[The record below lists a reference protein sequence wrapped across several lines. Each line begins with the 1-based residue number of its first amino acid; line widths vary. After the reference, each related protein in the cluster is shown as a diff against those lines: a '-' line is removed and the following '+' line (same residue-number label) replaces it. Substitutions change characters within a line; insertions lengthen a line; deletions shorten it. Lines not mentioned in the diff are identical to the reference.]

1 MPYPFPGMNPYLEH
15 PQLWSEV
22 HNRLIVNLADILGP
36 QLRPKYRVAVE
47 KRTYIDR
54 AESALIGL
62 PDVTISSKKVTE
74 KEPSSTTLLQE
85 TKAITVR
92 TPMPE
97 EFRESYLEIREI
109 STEAVVTAIE
119 ILSPKNKRPG
129 VGRATY
135 ERKRLEVLGS
145 LTHLIEIDLLRRGK
159 PMEIL
164 EQRSPGDYSIL
175 ISRSNK
181 RPFAELYLFGVREE
195 IPSFPLPLRS
205 EDQEPLVNLQT
216 VLEQVYE
223 RASFDLTLNYTIEAI
238 PPLKGEDQVWADG
251 LLREKLL
258 R

>member
-1 MPYPFPGMNPYLEH
+1 MPSPFPGMNPYLEH

-62 PDVTISSKKVTE
+62 PDVTISSRKVTE
-74 KEPSSTTLLQE
+74 KESSSTTLLQE

-119 ILSPKNKRPG
+119 ILLPKNKRPG
-129 VGRATY
+129 VGRVTY

-145 LTHLIEIDLLRRGK
+145 LTHLVE
-159 PMEIL
+159 
-164 EQRSPGDYSIL
+164 S
-175 ISRSNK
+175 
-181 RPFAELYLFGVREE
+181 
-195 IPSFPLPLRS
+195 
-205 EDQEPLVNLQT
+205 
-216 VLEQVYE
+216 
-223 RASFDLTLNYTIEAI
+223 
-238 PPLKGEDQVWADG
+238 
-251 LLREKLL
+251 
-258 R
+258 